1 MIVLF
6 ENGEASLLLSDV
18 KYDTEG
24 NLKSGFVVNG
34 GWNFEIRNGEVLA
47 KAGNTIVT
55 RRAVPDYDIM
65 EIPKEIKGDYNSV
78 MNQMRKLY
86 K

>member
-6 ENGEASLLLSDV
+6 ENGEPSLLLRDV
-18 KYDTEG
+18 KYDNEG
-24 NLKSGFVVNG
+24 NLKSGYVVNG
-34 GWNFEIRNGEVLA
+34 AWNFEIRDGEVLA

-55 RRAVPDYDIM
+55 RRSVPDYDIM
-65 EIPKEIKGDYNSV
+65 EVPKEIKGDYNSV
-78 MNQMRKLY
+78 MNQVRELY